1 MNYETNKIIFVCYP
15 PGAGGKFLIN
25 CCGLSDNATLQ
36 HQNLIDY
43 TKGQKKTFLY
53 NQITGHD
60 KSGPWK
66 DLGLGCN
73 ELLGDL
79 KLSGTLEH
87 GAILGKL
94 EVGLP
99 FNDIGKQLSNQTAK
113 DFFYVCH
120 DEDTRATNMTVFPN
134 AKQIH
139 FINNEDF
146 LKQRPG
152 YQGFTDEV
160 WKAETNLVWN
170 TTWYENIDLTTWGIE
185 QIYNKLGYTD
195 FDSVYDFVREYYK
208 LWIQKIR

>member
-1 MNYETNKIIFVCYP
+1 MNYETDKIIFVCYP

-25 CCGLSDNATLQ
+25 CLGLSDNATLQ

-43 TKGQKKTFLY
+43 TKQQKKTFLY
-53 NQITGHD
+53 NKITGHD

-120 DEDTRATNMTVFPN
+120 DEDTRATNTTVFPN

-152 YQGFTDEV
+152 YQGFKDEV
-160 WKAETNLVWN
+160 WKTETDLVWN
-170 TTWYENIDLTTWGIE
+170 TTWYENIDLTIWGIE
-185 QIYNKLGYTD
+185 QIYDKLGYTD
-195 FDSVYDFVREYYK
+195 FDSVYDFVREYFK